1 MTRPE
6 QVSTGLATAG
16 IGLMLLAPTAQAQDW
31 QPLDVG
37 RDISAVAVQWDSGA
51 ALAVQC
57 RRDGLFAMLK
67 LVHPVTPST
76 GAAGDSVSIGYD
88 HAGGERRES
97 WMLNDDGGAAFAP
110 TPERFAR
117 RLLTGGDV
125 QLVVTPAE
133 GPRQRYPLSLP
144 ADPTH
149 LAAVLEACDVPQTDP
164 LDNPPRTVS
173 TAAPAETDESARP
186 QLGWIR
192 RATGQDLANAYPE
205 RSLERGLN
213 GRATVSC
220 LVQRDGRLRDCEIIT
235 EYPRGGDFG
244 PATVGVSERAFVL
257 GTADGG
263 PLPEWAA
270 GSRIELPM
278 VWMSTR
284 VR

>member
-1 MTRPE
+1 MIRRE

-16 IGLMLLAPTAQAQDW
+16 IGLMLLAPAAQAQDW
-31 QPLDVG
+31 QPLEAG
-37 RDISAVAVQWDSGA
+37 RGVTAVAVQWDSGA

-57 RRDGLFAMLK
+57 RRDGLFAMLR
-67 LVHPVTPST
+67 LVHPVTPP
-76 GAAGDSVSIGYD
+76 ADVSRPTVPIAYD
-88 HAGGERRES
+88 HGGRERRQL
-97 WMLNDDGGAAFAP
+97 WMLNPDGGAAFAP

-117 RLLTGGDV
+117 RLLAGGDL
-125 QLVVTPAE
+125 QLVVTPGE

>member
-1 MTRPE
+1 MIRRE

-16 IGLMLLAPTAQAQDW
+16 IGLMLLAPAAQAQEW

-37 RDISAVAVQWDSGA
+37 PEISAVAVQWDSGA

-57 RRDGLFAMLK
+57 RRDGLFAMLR

-76 GAAGDSVSIGYD
+76 GAAGETVLIGYD

-97 WMLNDDGGAAFAP
+97 WMLNDGGGAAFAP

-117 RLLTGGDV
+117 RLLIGGDV
-125 QLVVTPAE
+125 QLVVTPDQ

-144 ADPTH
+144 ADPTP
-149 LAAVLEACDVPQTDP
+149 LATVLEACDVPQTHP

-173 TAAPAETDESARP
+173 TAAPAETDESGRP
-186 QLGWIR
+186 QLGWVR

-205 RSLERGLN
+205 RALERGLD
-213 GRATVSC
+213 GRATISC
-220 LVQRDGRLRDCEIIT
+220 LVRNDGRLRDCEVIT
-235 EYPRGGDFG
+235 EYPRGENFG
-244 PATVGVSERAFVL
+244 RATARVSERAFQM

-270 GSRIELPM
+270 GARVEIPM
-278 VWMSTR
+278 VWR
-284 VR
+284 VGR